1 MISPLWLKQNY
12 NPRIKILKD
21 RVSPELR
28 KELKSEIA
36 KLKKQVERLREAGDK
51 IYKIHQGDLGDYMFD
66 ELLTVSAIIKN
77 RADEQLEILAEA
89 DEMIQKLE
97 AFDPKPLKK
106 IADEKAKQKK
116 AEKAFEKKKDRLHNF

>member
-1 MISPLWLKQNY
+1 MAKNNLH
-12 NPRIKILKD
+12 PRIKILKD

-51 IYKIHQGDLGDYMFD
+51 IYKIHKLDLGDYMFD
-66 ELLTVSAIIKN
+66 ELLTVSSIIKN
-77 RADEQLEILAEA
+77 RADEQLELLAEA

-97 AFDPKPLKK
+97 ALDPKRLEK
-106 IADEKAKQKK
+106 IAAEKVKQKK
-116 AEKAFEKKKDRLHNF
+116 AEKAFEKKKDGLHNYLGKRN